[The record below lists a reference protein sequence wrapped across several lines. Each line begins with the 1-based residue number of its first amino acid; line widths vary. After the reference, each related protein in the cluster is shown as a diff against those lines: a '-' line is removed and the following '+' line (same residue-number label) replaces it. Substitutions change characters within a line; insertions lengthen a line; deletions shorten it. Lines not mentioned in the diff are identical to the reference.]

1 MKTLTKISE
10 KFILMLIMLLV
21 MNVSCTSEED
31 VLPVQENPVE
41 EQIVEID
48 EVEEE
53 EQEEEEVILPV
64 RLSVEMEGHDF
75 SEESSQIFD
84 IADYSQVS
92 GDVLEVNLVRMI
104 SGEAV
109 YYKLPGKGYN
119 EDSEYSLFYFLPT
132 EEFNYPRVRISLSA
146 GNGEKYDKVVVLIR
160 NAS

>member
-48 EVEEE
+48 EEEE

-64 RLSVEMEGHDF
+64 RLSLEMEGHDF

-84 IADYSQVS
+84 ISDYSQVS

-132 EEFNYPRVRISLSA
+132 EEFNFPRVRVSLSA